1 MKVKETYSAYIS
13 EMSDARLKAFIQ
25 AQGKTANQRLRE
37 LEKQGLETSSA
48 AYRYANRLSADSD
61 SAMTT
66 TKAGELKFNVNTR
79 GKSQSELRHMA
90 ATIRGFMQAKTS
102 TTTGVK
108 RATDKAYKTFTANPA
123 NKGVSYKDFAESLSI
138 SIFENFKQLYGS
150 DQLVEL
156 FQKTKGMSQRDIE
169 KTLHKAGFYARTKRK
184 VPPLSRIDDEI
195 DKFRANAKPVPTED
209 ELTSERYGVFG
220 SDDIL

>member
-13 EMSDARLKAFIQ
+13 EMSESRLKAFIQ
-25 AQGKTANQRLRE
+25 SQGKTANQRLRE

-48 AYRYANRLSADSD
+48 AYRYVNRLLADSD
-61 SAMTT
+61 KAMTT

-90 ATIRGFMQAKTS
+90 AKIRGFMQAKTS
-102 TTTGVK
+102 TTTGVN
-108 RATDKAYKTFTANPA
+108 RAAKKAYETFTSNPA
-123 NKGVSYKDFAESLSI
+123 NAGVDYKEFSESLSI
-138 SIFENFKQLYGS
+138 SIFANFAQIYGS
-150 DQLVEL
+150 DQLQEL
-156 FQKTKGMSQRDIE
+156 ITKTKGMSQRDIE

-184 VPPLSRIDDEI
+184 VPPISRIDDEI
-195 DKFRANAKPVPTED
+195 ANFRAEAKPVPTED
-209 ELTSERYGVFG
+209 ELTSEKYGVFG

>member
-25 AQGKTANQRLRE
+25 SQGKTANQRLRE

-48 AYRYANRLSADSD
+48 AYRYANRLLADGD
-61 SAMTT
+61 TAMTT

-79 GKSQSELRHMA
+79 GKSQAELRHMA

-102 TTTGVK
+102 TTTGLN
-108 RATDKAYKTFTANPA
+108 RAAKKAYETFTSNPA
-123 NKGVSYKDFAESLSI
+123 NAGVDYKEFSESLSI
-138 SIFENFKQLYGS
+138 SIFANFAQIYGS
-150 DQLVEL
+150 DQLRDL
-156 FQKTKGMSQRDIE
+156 MTKTKGMSQRDIE
-169 KTLHKAGFYARTKRK
+169 KVLHKAGFYARTKRK
-184 VPPLSRIDDEI
+184 VPPISRIDDEI
-195 DKFRANAKPVPTED
+195 DNFRANSKPVPTVD
-209 ELTSERYGVFG
+209 DLTSDKYGVFG